1 MKTTHFLRKKDV
13 AMVLEDKD
21 FIMRQVKQLAEGIG
35 KFLGLKS
42 IKELINYDQSEE
54 DILSDDEI
62 EGIILITDVKEI
74 QKNKKLSNK
83 EIAKELEMTEND
95 LNHLYNGE
103 RFTTPSELIEIRRFI
118 ERNEI

>member
-1 MKTTHFLRKKDV
+1 M
-13 AMVLEDKD
+13 ALEDKD

-35 KFLGLKS
+35 KFLGLES

-74 QKNKKLSNK
+74 QKKKKLSNK
-83 EIAKELEMTEND
+83 EIAKKLEITEND